1 MGDSTTVEF
10 YFQVVT
16 NTLPTKARLHHL
28 NPRRWENS
36 TCSWCRNSPAT
47 TLHIFTQCRA
57 VVEIWEWLRLK
68 VFTLSRESVTWTDEQ
83 IFWLQ
88 FPRNKYSLEITYLI
102 MKVTQLWW
110 MFQKEA
116 RILTVRR
123 LEALI
128 QQDLR
133 KRRIN
138 RVPPHV
144 IWNIVV

>member
-1 MGDSTTVEF
+1 
-10 YFQVVT
+10 
-16 NTLPTKARLHHL
+16 
-28 NPRRWENS
+28 
-36 TCSWCRNSPAT
+36 
-47 TLHIFTQCRA
+47 